1 MSMKADVDACG
12 DARSLIDSDSADD
25 IDRLDSGAERV
36 TESDSSVLEDLNR
49 QCERDWILFVNG
61 SVPQPPCF
69 RKYMNCVEVHK
80 KYINSIEGTAKRGH
94 LYLVC
99 RFVRQYFVNPTTFK
113 LPPLATVKGAR
124 SQLINFVENASMIIP
139 AQDELKRE
147 CKEVESAMRDLYHG
161 GGGVN
166 NNELARIICIIAD
179 PANKVEV
186 GYLNDANAPRHM
198 WDREVPRFDTVV
210 VKRFRCPDYKAP
222 LPATLN
228 THCNYSVIA
237 GLDPNQDIDYNRT
250 SEFVRR
256 HYRNLRSKYSKCLRQ
271 YEISSNGNTGF
282 WEYSKRDPLMLM
294 MHHLND
300 ATNGVL
306 EVRNRR
312 LPSDIAFDTSK
323 LPHAPSSNNASSNR
337 KRRPQR
343 RSVLEELT
351 KSIKYLKASRS
362 QRKLIKMKQLDVE
375 LRMMSRMGTPP
386 DTMKKYAASKGFCF
400 DD

>member
-1 MSMKADVDACG
+1 
-12 DARSLIDSDSADD
+12 
-25 IDRLDSGAERV
+25 
-36 TESDSSVLEDLNR
+36 
-49 QCERDWILFVNG
+49 
-61 SVPQPPCF
+61 
-69 RKYMNCVEVHK
+69 
-80 KYINSIEGTAKRGH
+80 
-94 LYLVC
+94 
-99 RFVRQYFVNPTTFK
+99 
-113 LPPLATVKGAR
+113 
-124 SQLINFVENASMIIP
+124 MIIP

-300 ATNGVL
+300 ATNGAL

-351 KSIKYLKASRS
+351 KSMKYLKKSR
-362 QRKLIKMKQLDVE
+362 RKLIKLQQSLVRSQLLAVE
-375 LRMMSRMGTPP
+375 LRIMRKTGAPP
-386 DTMKKYAASKGFCF
+386 DTIKRYAASKGLCI